1 MTQRTF
7 IDMQKMTN
15 AVQNYAWGS
24 HDALTRLYGIANP
37 DNQPMAELW
46 MGAHPKSP
54 SRVPGADG
62 ALRSLRFLIDEDQPK
77 QLGAD
82 VASRFG
88 ELPFLFKVLCAD
100 QPLSIQVHPSKA
112 AAEIGFAKENAAGI
126 PLSAA
131 ERNYKD
137 PNHKPELVFAL
148 TPFLAMNGF
157 RELTDIVSLLQPIAG
172 AHHDIATFLQQPD
185 TAHLSTLFASL
196 LTMSGEQKSLALGVL
211 KAALNNQQGEPWDT
225 VRFIAGFYP
234 DDSGLFSPLLLNVV
248 QLAPGEAMFLY
259 AETPHAYLK
268 GVALEVMANSDNVL
282 RAGLTPKFIDVPE
295 LLANLQFRPQP
306 ASGLLTQPERRGNEL
321 FFPIPVEDFAF
332 SLHDLTA
339 APQALAQRSAAIVF
353 CVSGEATLE
362 KSGQRLTLKPGES
375 CFIGA
380 FESPVNVSGSGRIA
394 RVYNQLA

>member
-1 MTQRTF
+1 
-7 IDMQKMTN
+7 MQKMTN

-37 DNQPMAELW
+37 DNLPMAELW

-62 ALRSLRFLIDEDQPK
+62 ELRSLRFLIDEDQPK
-77 QLGAD
+77 QLGAN

-100 QPLSIQVHPSKA
+100 QPLSIHPSKA

-157 RELTDIVSLLQPIAG
+157 RELADIVSLLQPIAG

-185 TAHLSTLFASL
+185 TAHLATLFASL

-306 ASGLLTQPERRGNEL
+306 ASGLLTQPEPRGNEL

-339 APQALAQRSAAIVF
+339 APQALAQQSAAIVF
-353 CVSGEATLE
+353 CVTGEATLE